1 MEYFEPCDEI
11 WHAGDIGSVDVAE
24 KLAAFRPFRAVYG
37 NIDGQELRKLFPQ
50 VNRFTVDGAEVLIKH
65 IGGYPGKYD
74 PSIIGSLMARPPKL
88 FISGHSHILKVKYD
102 KTLDMLHINPGPAG
116 LGAAIYAVRAGLRT
130 AVIDRSP
137 VSGGQVLTT
146 YEVDNY
152 LGFPGLSGSELSDK
166 FRMHADNLGVSFITA
181 DVQGVENAAS
191 EKIVHTAEG
200 DFVANAV
207 ILATGASHSKLGVPG
222 EEKLSGMGVSY
233 CATCDGAFFRN
244 RTVAVV
250 GGGDVAVE
258 DAVFL
263 AGICKK
269 VYLIHRRD
277 KLRAADSL
285 QKKLLSLENVEVIW
299 NSEVKEIAGEDIVEG
314 VSVYN
319 NVSKTQSSLAVNGVF
334 IAVGIVPNTKMF
346 QGMVEMDEKGYI
358 LADETCVTSQKGIFA
373 AGDIRKKTMRQI
385 ITAVADGANAVYSVQ
400 NYFMEQA

>member
-1 MEYFEPCDEI
+1 MGQNRY
-11 WHAGDIGSVDVAE
+11 DV
-24 KLAAFRPFRAVYG
+24 L
-37 NIDGQELRKLFPQ
+37 
-50 VNRFTVDGAEVLIKH
+50 
-65 IGGYPGKYD
+65 
-74 PSIIGSLMARPPKL
+74 IIGS
-88 FISGHSHILKVKYD
+88 
-102 KTLDMLHINPGPAG
+102 GPAG
-116 LGAAIYAVRAGLRT
+116 LGAAIYALRAGLRT

-200 DFVANAV
+200 DFAASAV

-299 NSEVKEIAGEDIVEG
+299 NSEIKEIAGEDIVEG

-319 NVSKTQSSLAVNGVF
+319 NVSKAQSSLAVNGVF
-334 IAVGIVPNTKMF
+334 IAVGIVPNTEMF

>member
-1 MEYFEPCDEI
+1 M
-11 WHAGDIGSVDVAE
+11 
-24 KLAAFRPFRAVYG
+24 
-37 NIDGQELRKLFPQ
+37 
-50 VNRFTVDGAEVLIKH
+50 
-65 IGGYPGKYD
+65 
-74 PSIIGSLMARPPKL
+74 
-88 FISGHSHILKVKYD
+88 
-102 KTLDMLHINPGPAG
+102 
-116 LGAAIYAVRAGLRT
+116 
-130 AVIDRSP
+130 
-137 VSGGQVLTT
+137 
-146 YEVDNY
+146 
-152 LGFPGLSGSELSDK
+152 
-166 FRMHADNLGVSFITA
+166 
-181 DVQGVENAAS
+181 
-191 EKIVHTAEG
+191 
-200 DFVANAV
+200 ANAV